1 MSKGI
6 ELSPKHGLNP
16 TVLVCFFCG
25 EDKNELALLGRV
37 RSKKNSDVEAPR
49 RAVLNTEP
57 CDKCKAHMAQGV
69 ILISVRDNEADT
81 DGNPYRSGGWVVLK
95 AEAVERIFTAMF
107 GEAHAAQVLEKRVAF
122 LEDTVWKK
130 IGLPGPSEEVK
141 SQS

>member
-95 AEAVERIFTAMF
+95 AEDVARLVQHHREQIDLPCARPER
-107 GEAHAAQVLEKRVAF
+107 EARVQ
-122 LEDTVWKK
+122 EDVAS
-130 IGLPGPSEEVK
+130 PGA
-141 SQS
+141 